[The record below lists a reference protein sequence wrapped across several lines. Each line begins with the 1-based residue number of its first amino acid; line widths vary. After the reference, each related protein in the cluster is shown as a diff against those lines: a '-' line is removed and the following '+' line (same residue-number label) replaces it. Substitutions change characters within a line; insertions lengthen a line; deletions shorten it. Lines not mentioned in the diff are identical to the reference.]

1 MLRLSGFRYLYSNN
15 ISIPANSYQYW
26 LTFVNPHPPS
36 NVLSTPPWR
45 YCTFYTTYSTK
56 GLSLYFSS
64 FLNCLVIWLGCILA
78 VSVKS
83 KTLLKPKI
91 LVISKKYRLHFSYT
105 LTHKRNYK
113 LVRFQVAEVYK
124 CYHGVKNVSLKL
136 FKNLLRKPNISL
148 QNYLQFF
155 QKFPILTP
163 CIVGIRK
170 VLDPYPPRQ

>member
-56 GLSLYFSS
+56 DLSLYFSS

-136 FKNLLRKPNISL
+136 FK
-148 QNYLQFF
+148 
-155 QKFPILTP
+155 KFVTQTKHFTSKLSAIFSK
-163 CIVGIRK
+163 I
-170 VLDPYPPRQ
+170 PYPYPLHCMN